1 MSTVLH
7 GYPVTGARLM
17 HWGIILVAIGI
28 ACSIVHAMLLN
39 DFLRRNVH
47 EVLARDPGVPSQ
59 RPRRVFHV
67 RGATPRWVTLL
78 GLPALPLLLL
88 GIVLIAIS
96 FLVTVL
102 R

>member
-1 MSTVLH
+1 MRSPLI
-7 GYPVTGARLM
+7 GEWLM
-17 HWGIILVAIGI
+17 RWGIFLAVLGVA
-28 ACSIVHAMLLN
+28 CYFVHAMLLN
-39 DFLRRNVH
+39 DCLRKDAP
-47 EVLARDPGVPSQ
+47 EVLARDPSVPSQ

-96 FLVTVL
+96 FLVTVP